1 MLQKRKVEAKSILC
15 NNLLCEEEVSTR
27 NKLNFNSRRNSVAR
41 DKLYEN
47 VGRINSQIGNKK

>member
-15 NNLLCEEEVSTR
+15 NNLLCEEVSTR
-27 NKLNFNSRRNSVAR
+27 NKLNFNSRRNAVAR

-47 VGRINSQIGNKK
+47 VGRINCQIGNKK